1 MTTTPPETQPPK
13 RLLYKGFTYILAA
26 RSDDAATWEKTLA
39 PIEALRD
46 AVQGIVE
53 DEHQLNVNATAI
65 AKLWIQI
72 NEYFKLLLP
81 KQ

>member
-1 MTTTPPETQPPK
+1 MKTTPPETNPPK

-26 RSDDAATWEKTLA
+26 RSNDAATWEKTLA
-39 PIEALRD
+39 PCEQLRD

-53 DEHQLNVNATAI
+53 DEHQLNANAQLI
-65 AKLWIQI
+65 FRLWAEI

-81 KQ
+81 R